1 MLDPAAEACSHLEM
15 PQLHCSSAS
24 APTEAAVSAPAS
36 SSLFASAPRWPACRF
51 GSGAPDAAQAARSL
65 LVGGSSGGLHLGT
78 LSMDGLDVLGLS
90 QPMEGLNGMQEAR
103 GEQGSRAAGSGR
115 QAGAGEAAAAGVRPF

>member
-1 MLDPAAEACSHLEM
+1 MSPPASS
-15 PQLHCSSAS
+15 PSSAS
-24 APTEAAVSAPAS
+24 TPQ
-36 SSLFASAPRWPACRF
+36 WPACRF

-65 LVGGSSGGLHLGT
+65 LVGGSSGGFHLGS

-103 GEQGSRAAGSGR
+103 TAGSGS
-115 QAGAGEAAAAGVRPF
+115 QAGAGEAAAAGVRPL